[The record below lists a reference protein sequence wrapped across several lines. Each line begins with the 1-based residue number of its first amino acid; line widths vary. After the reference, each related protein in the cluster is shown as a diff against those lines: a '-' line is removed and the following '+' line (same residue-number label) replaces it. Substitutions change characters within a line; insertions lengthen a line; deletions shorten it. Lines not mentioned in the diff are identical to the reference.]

1 MFFHAILVLLQVAL
15 ALTASPR
22 AANSERSKY
31 LVTNLPG
38 MYLNLPKEE
47 IPIMFSGQLE
57 LFPENNTHY
66 YFWKFANSHPIPE
79 AERRTIFW
87 LNGGPGCSSM
97 DGALMEAGPFRVN
110 DDKQI
115 VYNNGSWHKAGDIV
129 FVDQPA
135 GTGFSYA
142 DVYEHELPEV
152 TVHFLKFLEKYFE
165 AFPEDR
171 QNQIFLAGESY
182 AGQYIP
188 YIADGILRRNKN
200 LKAGQ
205 SSYDLRGLLIGNG
218 WIAPNE
224 QSLSYVEYALQAGFV
239 SPSMPGW
246 SQLLALQ
253 ERCQNVV
260 NSINTQDDSV
270 SDYQVVSDVCDE
282 VLNTLLRVA
291 RDRDAPSD
299 QQCVNMYDYTLR
311 DEFPSCGMN
320 WPPDLVNVKPFLN
333 KPEVQSQLNLVHKKP
348 WLECSGRVGRNF
360 VARRSKPA
368 VHLLPSLLEEV
379 PILLFNGNRDIIC
392 NYIGTEAFIKELE
405 WNGQKGWDDDT
416 VYDWLFDDNLAGY
429 VRNSRNLT
437 FVNVFNSSHM
447 VPFDLPYTSRS
458 LMDLVTGN
466 FDIKDDKIIT
476 HKLGTRGQT
485 KESHTKPASTSSM
498 GSKSSATAFA
508 SGFSSASAQASPTA
522 NEADDKSNTSHKIE
536 RAIQLLVI
544 IVLLW
549 GIYALYSSYKS
560 RPSLIIKSGPTGK
573 KKNVQWADQL
583 RRFQEDDQVRVQPHG
598 IFAKALNKFKG
609 NLDGAYAPV
618 QGQYEDIE
626 MSSASQVDDFVVVSD
641 DEEEETSSNK
651 PSSNQK

>member
-1 MFFHAILVLLQVAL
+1 MFFQVILVLLQVAL
-15 ALTASPR
+15 AFTASPR
-22 AANSERSKY
+22 AANDARSKY
-31 LVTNLPG
+31 FVSSLPG
-38 MYLNLPKEE
+38 MYSNLPKDD
-47 IPIMFSGQLE
+47 IPIMYSGQLE
-57 LFPENNTHY
+57 LFPDNNTHY
-66 YFWKFANSHPIPE
+66 YFWKFVNPHPIPE
-79 AERRTIFW
+79 AQRRTIFW

-97 DGALMEAGPFRVN
+97 DGALMEAGPFRIN
-110 DDKQI
+110 DDNQI

-135 GTGFSYA
+135 GTGFSYS
-142 DVYEHELPEV
+142 DEYEHELPEV

-165 AFPEDR
+165 VFPEDR
-171 QNQIFLAGESY
+171 QNEIFLAGESY

-200 LKAGQ
+200 LKTGQ
-205 SSYDLRGLLIGNG
+205 SPYDLRGLLIGNG
-218 WIAPNE
+218 WISPNE
-224 QSLSYVEYALQAGFV
+224 QSLSYVQYALQAGFV

-246 SQLLALQ
+246 SRLLASQ
-253 ERCQNVV
+253 EQCQNVV
-260 NSINTQDDSV
+260 NSVNTKDGSV
-270 SDYQVVSDVCDE
+270 SDYRVVSDVCDR
-282 VLNTLLRVA
+282 VLNTLLEVA

-333 KPEVQSQLNLVHKKP
+333 NPGVQSQLNLVYKKP

-360 VARRSKPA
+360 IAKRSKPA

-405 WNGQKGWDDDT
+405 WNGQRGWDNEN
-416 VYDWLFDDNLAGY
+416 VFDWHFDGNLAGY

-447 VPFDLPYTSRS
+447 VPFDVPYTSRS
-458 LMDLVTGN
+458 LMDLMTGN

-476 HKLGTRGQT
+476 YKLGTRGQAKQSDGT
-485 KESHTKPASTSSM
+485 PASTSASE
-498 GSKSSATAFA
+498 SSATSFS
-508 SGFSSASAQASPTA
+508 SGFSSASPQASATA
-522 NEADDKSNTSHKIE
+522 DEADKEGNTSHKIE

-560 RPSLIIKSGPTGK
+560 RPSSIIKSGPTGK

-609 NLDGAYAPV
+609 NSDGAYAPV
-618 QGQYEDIE
+618 EGRYEDIE
-626 MSSASQVDDFVVVSD
+626 MSSASPIDEFVVVSD
-641 DEEEETSSNK
+641 DEDEEASRNE
-651 PSSNQK
+651 PSSNHK

>member
-1 MFFHAILVLLQVAL
+1 MFFQVILVLLQVAL
-15 ALTASPR
+15 AFTASPR
-22 AANSERSKY
+22 AANDARSKY
-31 LVTNLPG
+31 FVSSLPG
-38 MYLNLPKEE
+38 MYLNLPKDD
-47 IPIMFSGQLE
+47 IPIMYSGQLE
-57 LFPENNTHY
+57 LFPDNNTHY
-66 YFWKFANSHPIPE
+66 YFWKFVNPHPIPE
-79 AERRTIFW
+79 AQRRTIFW

-97 DGALMEAGPFRVN
+97 DGALMEAGPFRIN
-110 DDKQI
+110 DDNQI

-135 GTGFSYA
+135 GTGFSYS
-142 DVYEHELPEV
+142 DEYEHELPEV

-165 AFPEDR
+165 VFPEDR
-171 QNQIFLAGESY
+171 QNEIFLAGESY

-200 LKAGQ
+200 LKTGQ
-205 SSYDLRGLLIGNG
+205 SPYDLRGLLIGNG
-218 WIAPNE
+218 WISPNE
-224 QSLSYVEYALQAGFV
+224 QSLSYVQYALQAGFV

-246 SQLLALQ
+246 SRLLALQ
-253 ERCQNVV
+253 EQCQNVV
-260 NSINTQDDSV
+260 NLVNTKDGSV
-270 SDYQVVSDVCDE
+270 SDYRVVSDVCDR
-282 VLNTLLRVA
+282 VLNTLLEVA

-333 KPEVQSQLNLVHKKP
+333 NPGVQSQLNLVYKKP

-360 VARRSKPA
+360 IAKRSKPA

-405 WNGQKGWDDDT
+405 WNGQRGWDNEN
-416 VYDWLFDDNLAGY
+416 VFDWHFDGNLAGY

-447 VPFDLPYTSRS
+447 VPFDVPYTSRS
-458 LMDLVTGN
+458 LMDLMTGN

-476 HKLGTRGQT
+476 YKLGTRGQAKQSDGT
-485 KESHTKPASTSSM
+485 PASTSASE
-498 GSKSSATAFA
+498 SSATSFS
-508 SGFSSASAQASPTA
+508 SGFSSASPQASATA
-522 NEADDKSNTSHKIE
+522 DEADKEGNTSHKIE

-618 QGQYEDIE
+618 EGRYEDIE
-626 MSSASQVDDFVVVSD
+626 MSSASPIDEFVVVSD
-641 DEEEETSSNK
+641 DEDEETSRNE
-651 PSSNQK
+651 PSSNHK